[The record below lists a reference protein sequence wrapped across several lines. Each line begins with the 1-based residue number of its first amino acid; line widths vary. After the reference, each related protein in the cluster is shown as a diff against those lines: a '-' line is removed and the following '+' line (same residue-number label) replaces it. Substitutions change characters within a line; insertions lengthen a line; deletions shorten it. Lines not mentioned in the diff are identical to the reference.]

1 MTMNI
6 IQQQAIKTAEVNST
20 MQCMAGGDI
29 RKGELVGIARSESAE
44 GWYSSYGVCDGVGE
58 Y

>member
-29 RKGELVGIARSESAE
+29 RKGVRITRSESAE

-58 Y
+58 